1 VTGVS
6 DAKQDRSTV
15 PPYLVLVVVIDVL
28 IAVGVFLAVAV
39 MASDDGLTSTS
50 LRQGIVLAVV
60 LAAAPIAALAR
71 GTDSASLVALG
82 GGMIVAGAATSQG
95 GNLLGPVMPLRPI
108 TAPRRSLRSTETDPG
123 G

>member
-95 GNLLGPVMPLRPI
+95 GNLLGPVMPSQAYYCSSSEPPI
-108 TAPRRSLRSTETDPG
+108 DRN
-123 G
+123 